1 MLIRIKTWE
10 KIFNGEIDIKKYILD
25 NNLTPDE
32 YDPEY
37 DLSKL
42 PFISLIIYKLNYKNL
57 LEFVNKTFTYIQN
70 KLNKCIILLFMLTSK
85 IINKNLLKNK
95 LKYYNTYISKEF
107 IVIKEILVL
116 LSLI

>member
-1 MLIRIKTWE
+1 MLIRIETRE

-85 IINKNLLKNK
+85 IINKN
-95 LKYYNTYISKEF
+95 Y
-107 IVIKEILVL
+107 
-116 LSLI
+116 